1 MSPQYMMILRKQ
13 TNKNDHLYSNPFYN
27 LMKKIVYLILVLPF
41 IILSC
46 SNEDTIDALIEQENT
61 KSINIVEI
69 PSKSLFYDEIYEI
82 RDGKEIDMSNTQN
95 WTRATSTHEF
105 YEITTVN
112 PTLIFPGSVL
122 SAQSINS
129 GIYKPVGYSNLW
141 KKLVTISYSLP
152 VRSKEIAPKKSSFQ
166 NAIMEAIGNRDFSG
180 KQSQIFTYKM
190 KEFSYYSE
198 LKLAFGANVNIGNL
212 FTLGVDYNEA
222 KTTAVSA
229 LFIDFSQ
236 IYFSVDMDIPD
247 DGNMFID
254 EITRQKYLSQNPV
267 YINSVNYGRKGV
279 IMVES
284 EKSYKET
291 SLAIRAA
298 LTAKVVNG
306 KLELSTAH
314 KELLEKAE
322 IQICIIGGDGQAA
335 SKTIVGFHEFQN
347 FIINGGVYTKEVYGV
362 PISFGAAYVE
372 DNSMFVTEFKVKHD

>member
-1 MSPQYMMILRKQ
+1 
-13 TNKNDHLYSNPFYN
+13 
-27 LMKKIVYLILVLPF
+27 MKKTIYLIISLPF

-46 SNEDTIDALIEQENT
+46 SNEETNDTPINQEKT
-61 KSINIVEI
+61 KGTNIVEV
-69 PSKSLFYDEIYEI
+69 PSKSLLYDEIYEI
-82 RDGKEIDMSNTQN
+82 RDGKEINLTNIQN
-95 WTRATSTHEF
+95 QTKSTSTHEF

-112 PTLIFPGSVL
+112 PTLIFAGSVL

-129 GIYKPVGYSNLW
+129 GVYKTVGFSNAW
-141 KKLVTISYSLP
+141 KKLVTISFTLP
-152 VRSKEIAPKKSSFQ
+152 VRSKQIAPKKSSFQ
-166 NAIMEAIGNRDFSG
+166 NAIIDAIGDHDFSG
-180 KQSQIFTYKM
+180 RQSQVFTYKM

-212 FTLGVDYNEA
+212 FSLDVDYNEA
-222 KTTAVSA
+222 KTKAVSA

-247 DGNMFID
+247 DGNIFVD
-254 EITRQKYLSQNPV
+254 EITRQKYLSLNPV

-284 EKSYKET
+284 KESYKET

-298 LTAKVVNG
+298 FRAKVVDG
-306 KLELSTAH
+306 KLNLSAEH

-335 SKTIVGFHEFQN
+335 TKTIEGFHELQN
-347 FIINGGVYTKEVYGV
+347 FIINGGVYTREIYGV
-362 PISFGAAYVE
+362 PISFGAAYAE
-372 DNSMFVTEFKVKHD
+372 DNSMFVTEFQVKHD